1 MTVAYSNKYNAW
13 TTRYSF
19 EPTCYAKVDNSFVS
33 SKSGGENYGVWEHDV
48 SNSRCNFYGVQEGS
62 KLEVVA
68 NQDPSA
74 VKMFKAISL
83 ETNERDWT
91 AEVFTNDDYSGNEKQ
106 QSEIEAFISKEGYQ
120 YAEMPRSTIN
130 SSSNVFTYKGGAQTV
145 FLASD
150 SSSIQITETL
160 SSDGG
165 FVDLITW
172 HFSEGVKNLVA
183 PINDF
188 RTNIN
193 AETGLDNDGNPLN
206 PFVGLP
212 ENHFPAVVRFTKGI
226 EDMPV
231 SRKLRVRIYTTG
243 LGFPNDF
250 FSTDFLDPAYNTTSA
265 AVGPVS
271 ALNPVFIPMYLHSA
285 LNSKDH
291 VVIMDLSQTADE
303 DGNLIES
310 DDPIIVALQDSAQN
324 LNGSVKG
331 DVVAARIAQKILAP
345 FRKAIFTSPSVN
357 GDTMRGPYLR
367 ASIETTTEEPLEL
380 HAVNVDYEFSK
391 LDARLTQNT

>member
-1 MTVAYSNKYNAW
+1 MTVAYSNKYSAW

-33 SKSGGENYGVWEHDV
+33 SKSGDNYGVWEHDV
-48 SNSRCNFYGVQEGS
+48 NNSRCKFYDQQESS

-106 QSEIEAFISKEGYQ
+106 QGEVGAFISKEGHQ

-130 SSSNVFTYKGGAQTV
+130 SSSNVFHYIGGTLPP
-145 FLASD
+145 FLEED
-150 SSSIQITETL
+150 VLTNGGTE
-160 SSDGG
+160 
-165 FVDLITW
+165 VIANW
-172 HFSEGVKNLVA
+172 HASEGVKNLVA
-183 PINDF
+183 PIHEF
-188 RTNIN
+188 RENF
-193 AETGLDNDGNPLN
+193 AQGDPLN
-206 PFVGLP
+206 PFKDLP
-212 ENHFPAVVRFTKGI
+212 DNHFPAVVRFTKGI

-243 LGFPNDF
+243 LPFPNPAISSDF
-250 FSTDFLDPAYNTTSA
+250 SDPKYNITNSA
-265 AVGPVS
+265 IGPIS
-271 ALNPVFIPMYLHSA
+271 PLNPVFIPTYLHSV
-285 LNSKDH
+285 LNSGDH
-291 VVIMDLSQTADE
+291 VVIMDLSQTANE
-303 DGNLIES
+303 AGELI
-310 DDPIIVALQDSAQN
+310 DDNDPIISALQDFTPN
-324 LNGSVKG
+324 DNGSIRG
-331 DVVAARIAQKILAP
+331 DVVAARVATKILAA
-345 FRKAIFTSPSVN
+345 FRKTIFSSPSVN

-367 ASIETTTEEPLEL
+367 ASIKTTTTKPLEL

-391 LDARLTQNT
+391 LDARLNQNT

>member
-33 SKSGGENYGVWEHDV
+33 SKSGVWEHDV
-48 SNSRCNFYGVQEGS
+48 NKDRCNFYNQQESS

-106 QSEIEAFISKEGYQ
+106 QGEVGAFISKEGYQ

-130 SSSNVFTYKGGAQTV
+130 SSSNVFHYTGGAIV
-145 FLASD
+145 PFLAGDVSTPEGTAV
-150 SSSIQITETL
+150 IAN
-160 SSDGG
+160 
-165 FVDLITW
+165 W
-172 HFSEGVKNLVA
+172 HTSEGVKNLVA
-183 PINDF
+183 PIHEFRENFDSEDF
-188 RTNIN
+188 
-193 AETGLDNDGNPLN
+193 LN

-226 EDMPV
+226 EDIPV
-231 SRKLRVRIYTTG
+231 SRELRVRIYTTG
-243 LGFPNDF
+243 LVFPSSF
-250 FSTDFLDPAYNTTSA
+250 FSSDFSDPEYNVTNSA
-265 AVGPVS
+265 IGPVS
-271 ALNPVFIPMYLHSA
+271 PLNPVFIPTYLHSV
-285 LNSKDH
+285 LNSGDH
-291 VVIMDLSQTADE
+291 VVIMDLSQTANE
-303 DGNLIES
+303 AGELIA
-310 DDPIIVALQDSAQN
+310 DNDPIILALQDVSSN
-324 LNGSVKG
+324 VNGSIRG
-331 DVVAARIAQKILAP
+331 DVVAAKVANKMLAA
-345 FRKAIFTSPSVN
+345 FRKTIFSSPSVN

-367 ASIETTTEEPLEL
+367 ASIKTTSPKPLEL